1 MLIQTGKFR
10 RVFPTRSKLPHKH
23 ELLAERELPLKGN
36 KPKRVTLG
44 VRVARNGVRME
55 RGGLGWR
62 HDSKPGSENN
72 P

>member
-10 RVFPTRSKLPHKH
+10 RISPPSSKLPHKH

-36 KPKRVTLG
+36 KPKRVTLR

-55 RGGLGWR
+55 CGALGWR
-62 HDSKPGSENN
+62 HDSKPGSMTH